1 MGRIEQ
7 LQEQLGRQRVRLLEA
22 IEPLPDEAM
31 LEPNAVGDW
40 SVAGLLGVLTAWDA
54 EVVTGLMRL
63 EQDKKPDKLLAA
75 LSQPSAYDQRAYE
88 DNLTRELDA
97 IFDDFFRVRRQLEE
111 WLEYF
116 SNKDMASPTR
126 YAWFSRPLVD
136 VIADATWRREASY
149 VDALQTFAE
158 QWLAANPEPA
168 NDSLIIPLTAVSAP
182 ELLTTDET
190 DQHGGGEENRDD
202 SANTN

>member
-7 LQEQLGRQRVRLLEA
+7 LQEQLGWQRVRLLEA
-22 IEPLPDEAM
+22 IEPLPDEAL

-63 EQDKKPDKLLAA
+63 EQNKKPDKLLAA
-75 LSQPSAYDQRAYE
+75 LAQPDAYSQRAYR
-88 DNLTRELDA
+88 DNLTRDLDA

-116 SNKDMASPTR
+116 SNKDMANPTR
-126 YAWFSRPLVD
+126 YPWFGRPLAD
-136 VIADATWRREASY
+136 VVAEATWQREAGY
-149 VDALQTFAE
+149 VAPLQAFAE
-158 QWLAANPEPA
+158 QWLAENPEPA
-168 NDSLIIPLTAVSAP
+168 EDSQVIPLTAVYTSDESVA
-182 ELLTTDET
+182 ESTTTSTTDET
-190 DQHGGGEENRDD
+190 D
-202 SANTN
+202 